1 MKSNF
6 ILTTTKK
13 AYYKLVSMG
22 KSLTLHS
29 ELDSK
34 VRMVRGILL
43 KKMLLIDL
51 ASTII

>member
-1 MKSNF
+1 
-6 ILTTTKK
+6 
-13 AYYKLVSMG
+13 MG

-29 ELDSK
+29 ELDSE

-43 KKMLLIDL
+43 KEMLLIDL